1 MGDPCKLVG
10 YSETEIQTMLVAGK
24 VPDNK
29 KWRLPTYDEQLTSIN
44 KTGLGYAVSSNN
56 SLGVEYKG
64 KNVTLTAD
72 GKEHVAFYPAAG
84 YRDEANGTIHA
95 RGVTGY
101 YWSSTARNEDN
112 GYTIRFNASTDW
124 FDNTTAN
131 PKQIGR
137 AVRCVPY
144 VAPPTPG
151 TGDSGTVPAFN
162 GVIAIGS
169 DGRYTLE
176 GESDD
181 NARTVHFKYGSVIAI
196 AVNVNKQ
203 MWSMDDV
210 IFNPAGTQFGN
221 WDAVTYES
229 GNVNINGAYHTYEK
243 VMAGKGDPCRL
254 VGLDLDNLS
263 TSNYDNGK
271 WRLPTAAEYNNG
283 TYGAKNYVNGWNQ
296 RSVTIDGETVV
307 QPAVGYRESLY
318 TIKFCNAVG
327 SYITSNFSSTDNAYN
342 FYYDGDATPEKNK
355 EMSKNYGYAVRCVP
369 QKV

>member
-1 MGDPCKLVG
+1 M
-10 YSETEIQTMLVAGK
+10 
-24 VPDNK
+24 
-29 KWRLPTYDEQLTSIN
+29 
-44 KTGLGYAVSSNN
+44 
-56 SLGVEYKG
+56 
-64 KNVTLTAD
+64 
-72 GKEHVAFYPAAG
+72 
-84 YRDEANGTIHA
+84 
-95 RGVTGY
+95 
-101 YWSSTARNEDN
+101 
-112 GYTIRFNASTDW
+112 
-124 FDNTTAN
+124 
-131 PKQIGR
+131 
-137 AVRCVPY
+137 RCVPY

-196 AVNVNKQ
+196 AVNNNKQ
-203 MWSMDDV
+203 TWSMDDV
-210 IFNPAGTQFGN
+210 IFNPTGTQFGN
-221 WDAVTYES
+221 WDAVTYEL

-271 WRLPTAAEYNNG
+271 WRLPTAAEYNSS
-283 TYGAKNYVNGWNQ
+283 TYDASQWLDEVKM
-296 RSVTIDGETVV
+296 RIKPVTIDGETVS
-307 QPAVGYRESLY
+307 QPAAGYRYDLHSIYEYQAGGAYL
-318 TIKFCNAVG
+318 
-327 SYITSNFSSTDNAYN
+327 TSNYSSTGVYS
-342 FYYDGDATPEKNK
+342 FYYNIDVTPEKNK